1 MIHQIHGLIISL
13 HSQKSKA
20 GNEFFELN
28 VKVSE
33 SEISVVRIMKYANS
47 NITGTYST
55 DIHSTFI
62 FFFNSYRSIQYRI
75 QQSNQLNFTYTNDE
89 KITVESLKNQTTR
102 AFDVKGYIKCV
113 VVIKPGFLE
122 KLSYLMRRVI
132 YLLLSGRNILKMLN
146 SISGIIFFF
155 K

>member
-1 MIHQIHGLIISL
+1 MGTATLQEPTPLTFTQLS
-13 HSQKSKA
+13 SS
-20 GNEFFELN
+20 
-28 VKVSE
+28 S
-33 SEISVVRIMKYANS
+33 
-47 NITGTYST
+47 TG
-55 DIHSTFI
+55 I

-132 YLLLSGRNILKMLN
+132 YLYYLWEEHFKNVEQYIWYY
-146 SISGIIFFF
+146 FFF